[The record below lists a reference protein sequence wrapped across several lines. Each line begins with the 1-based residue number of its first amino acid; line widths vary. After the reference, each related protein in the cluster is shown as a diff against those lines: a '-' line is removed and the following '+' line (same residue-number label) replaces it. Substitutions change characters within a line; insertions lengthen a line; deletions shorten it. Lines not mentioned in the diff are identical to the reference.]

1 MHLIMILTALAI
13 AWSIRLIPATIEGSW
28 QQRWQRSLFLFLFP
42 PLILITTVVATLLMG
57 AQGQM
62 LGLQASWISYW
73 LGFGFILMLIFN
85 WCKLAYQ
92 GWYSHRKVKT
102 YPQRLL
108 HNKPIRLVN
117 LDLPYIAQVGFWQPE
132 LVVSQGLLAILDPEQ
147 LKAVLAH
154 EQAHLKYHDTFY
166 FFWLG
171 WLRTCTAWLNNTG
184 ELWEELLL
192 LREIRADL
200 AAAQKVDP
208 LILAESLLTVVETSL
223 KPNSCVEVGFSLPLP
238 DTRLAQRIDALV
250 NNATLPTAPNFI
262 YWSWLLWVFTPLA
275 TIPFHC

>member
-1 MHLIMILTALAI
+1 MHLIMIVTALAI
-13 AWSIRLIPATIEGSW
+13 AYSIRLIPIKTEGSW

-42 PLILITTVVATLLMG
+42 PLILTTTVIATLLMG

-62 LGLQASWISYW
+62 LGLQASWFSYW
-73 LGFGFILMLIFN
+73 LSFGFISILIFY

-92 GWYSHRKVKT
+92 GWYSQQKVKT

-108 HNKPIRLVN
+108 QNKPVRLVS
-117 LDLPYIAQVGFWQPE
+117 LELPYIAQVGFWQPE
-132 LVVSQGLLAILDPEQ
+132 LVVSQGLLSILNRDQ
-147 LKAVLAH
+147 IKAVLAH

-171 WLRTCTAWLNNTG
+171 WLRTCTAWLNNTAA
-184 ELWEELLL
+184 LWEELLL

-200 AAAQKVDP
+200 AAAKTVDA
-208 LILAESLLTVVETSL
+208 LILAESLLAVVETSL
-223 KPNSCVEVGFSLPLP
+223 QPNSCVEVGFSLPLP
-238 DTRLAQRIDALV
+238 DNRLTQRIDALI
-250 NNATLPTAPNFI
+250 NNAALPTSPNLI
-262 YWSWLLWVFTPLA
+262 YWSWLILAFAPLA